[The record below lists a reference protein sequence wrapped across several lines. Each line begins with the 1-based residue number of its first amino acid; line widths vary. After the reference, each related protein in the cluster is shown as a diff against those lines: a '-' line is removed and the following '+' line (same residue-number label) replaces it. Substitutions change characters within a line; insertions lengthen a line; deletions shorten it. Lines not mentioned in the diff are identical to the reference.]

1 VYISVREECHPYKS
15 ESRALLAGLD
25 VEDEEEA
32 ADEDGHLDQVLPVDV
47 GQPVV
52 DQLEYLHANT
62 TCRYVTVNGISPREY
77 NMSLRHSQW
86 NICT

>member
-1 VYISVREECHPYKS
+1 MSITEEYHPYKS

-32 ADEDGHLDQVLPVDV
+32 ADEDGHLDKVLPVDV

-62 TCRYVTVNGISPREY
+62 TGRDAIVTTRTFPCFRKIFFSENG
-77 NMSLRHSQW
+77 
-86 NICT
+86 